1 MAARSSVKISAALAI
16 VVACPIGLATAT
28 GTIGVNASSAQDW
41 VAWLSGAGAR
51 KTKDTART
59 RGQAASFANAVDM
72 VKPAVITVRAK
83 RRVDT
88 SVGEQSAVN
97 PPDEPHGK
105 SSPGRRRG
113 APTSLGSGF
122 FVTADGYA
130 VTNNHVTEGSEV
142 AEIVADDQKT
152 YTAKVVAAD
161 LSTDIALLKVDGRND
176 FAHVKFADQAPRIG
190 DRIFAVGNPFGLGG
204 TVTAGIVSARD
215 RSIGSSDHSALS
227 KEQSSGSNAYEDLI
241 QIDAAINR
249 GSSGGPSF
257 DTEGNVIGVNTM
269 IFSPTGGSIGIAFAI
284 PAETVRAVVAQLME
298 KGSVTRGWLGVQFQP
313 LTPAIAGVLGLKKAR
328 GALVAEPLSDGPAK
342 KAGIVAGDVIDS
354 VNGEAVKDNRDLS
367 RKMIGLAPGISVNLG
382 VFHDGE
388 EKTVAVTLGEP
399 PPTKEA
405 LASRARAAHFATA
418 PPTSDLGLKLAPAI
432 DTAGPENHG
441 VGNRGLIVIGIDPSG
456 RAADLGIEAGDII
469 LEVGGKAVQTPDDV
483 RNALNQARDAGRRAA
498 LMRLKSGDA
507 MRFVAV
513 PLDPA

>member
-28 GTIGVNASSAQDW
+28 GTIGVNALSAQDW
-41 VAWLSGAGAR
+41 VAWLSGTAAR
-51 KTKDTART
+51 KTKDTGRT
-59 RGQAASFANAVDM
+59 GGQAASFANAVEM

-83 RRVDT
+83 RRADAGA
-88 SVGEQSAVN
+88 GEQGAAD
-97 PPDEPHGK
+97 PLDGPQGK
-105 SSPGRRRG
+105 SSPGSRGRRQG
-113 APTSLGSGF
+113 TSLGSGF

-130 VTNNHVTEGSEV
+130 VTNNHVTDGSET
-142 AEIVADDQKT
+142 AEIVAEDQKT

-161 LSTDIALLKVDGRND
+161 PPTDVALLKVDGRND
-176 FAHVKFADQAPRIG
+176 FPHVKFADKPARVG

-204 TVTAGIVSARD
+204 TVTGGIVSARD
-215 RSIGSSDHSALS
+215 RSVGSIDHSAVS
-227 KEQSSGSNAYEDLI
+227 KEQSGGWNAYEDLI

-257 DTEGNVIGVNTM
+257 DAEGNVIAVNTM

-313 LTPAIAGVLGLKKAR
+313 LTPAIADVLGLKEAR

-342 KAGIVAGDVIDS
+342 KAGIAAGDVIDS
-354 VNGEAVKDNRDLS
+354 VNGEAIKDNRDLS
-367 RKMIGLAPGISVNLG
+367 GKMIGLAPGISVNLG

-388 EKTVAVTLGEP
+388 EKTVAVTLSEQ

-405 LASRARAAHFATA
+405 LASRALRDRPAHVGSRPQACSRHGHGRSREPWRRKSWPHRHRHRPVRARSRPWH
-418 PPTSDLGLKLAPAI
+418 
-432 DTAGPENHG
+432 
-441 VGNRGLIVIGIDPSG
+441 RGRRHYPGSG
-456 RAADLGIEAGDII
+456 RQGGAD
-469 LEVGGKAVQTPDDV
+469 
-483 RNALNQARDAGRRAA
+483 AR
-498 LMRLKSGDA
+498 
-507 MRFVAV
+507 
-513 PLDPA
+513 